1 MCAAFVVRH
10 EVFVRE
16 DRDKSRR
23 RRRRRHSTDLEA
35 INVNRSRSPETK
47 EVTATASVKLV
58 SWISKAIASI
68 PSCSLLVCKDQPGS
82 SRKRISVQQH
92 PRNYDI
98 RTKSLWGPFFVGARI
113 TTCSSSYFGAHR
125 SFTGPSMSTKDPAP
139 MKRPLLEI
147 SFLMVNWTVPFE
159 MYLVTSTP
167 AGTLSVQVKLFR
179 SAQKL
184 PHTSGQSSTP
194 SFVISSSGTSKI
206 R

>member
-1 MCAAFVVRH
+1 MDQEEAWSVPLCSKNLPVYAYAMSY
-10 EVFVRE
+10 E
-16 DRDKSRR
+16 
-23 RRRRRHSTDLEA
+23 TD
-35 INVNRSRSPETK
+35 
-47 EVTATASVKLV
+47 
-58 SWISKAIASI
+58 
-68 PSCSLLVCKDQPGS
+68 DS
-82 SRKRISVQQH
+82 SRASTTPHSKVKA
-92 PRNYDI
+92 PVT
-98 RTKSLWGPFFVGARI
+98 TKSLWGPFFVGARI